1 LASIEERPMTM
12 SETYPASHPQAIS
25 RIIEGEAVIVLPES
39 GQVGVLN
46 EVGTRVWELTDGRRS
61 LEEIVAAI
69 VEEFEITPERARQ
82 DVDAFVQ
89 ELVEKEMLILSA
101 ESTER

>member
-1 LASIEERPMTM
+1 MKLVG
-12 SETYPASHPQAIS
+12 TYPAPHPQAIS
-25 RIIEGEAVIVLPES
+25 RVVDGEAVIVLPES

-46 EVGTRVWELTDGRRS
+46 EVGTRVWELADGTRS

-69 VEEFEITPERARQ
+69 LEEFEVTPERARQ

-89 ELVEKEMLILSA
+89 ELVEKGMLILSA
-101 ESTER
+101 ERTEG